1 MTESIKAHKDQ
12 SRCLKREACFKCS
25 IKLQKQMATNSPSS
39 AGLLLRLV
47 GLGGGTG
54 GCLAWGGTGGG
65 ASESAEEGAAG
76 EGRGGS
82 STISETVL
90 GGLATGTAAEEEEE
104 EEEEDDEE
112 EDGVGLL
119 VESVEGAVRDAG
131 GSRACLGGGGSCWE
145 SFAGRGSGAKRT
157 PVDSTE
163 GEHTCK
169 HLRRGDNKNGNTKGH
184 HHIQ

>member
-1 MTESIKAHKDQ
+1 M
-12 SRCLKREACFKCS
+12 
-25 IKLQKQMATNSPSS
+25 
-39 AGLLLRLV
+39 
-47 GLGGGTG
+47 
-54 GCLAWGGTGGG
+54 AWGGTGGG
-65 ASESAEEGAAG
+65 ASESAEGAAG

-104 EEEEDDEE
+104 EEDDEE

-119 VESVEGAVRDAG
+119 VESVEGAVRNVG

-157 PVDSTE
+157 PADSTE
-163 GEHTCK
+163 RETCK
-169 HLRRGDNKNGNTKGH
+169 HLRRADNKNGNRKCH

>member
-1 MTESIKAHKDQ
+1 MTEYKRQIHKDQ
-12 SRCLKREACFKCS
+12 SGCLKREAYFMCS
-25 IKLQKQMATNSPSS
+25 IKLQKQTATNSPSS

-104 EEEEDDEE
+104 EEDDEE
-112 EDGVGLL
+112 EDGVELL
-119 VESVEGAVRDAG
+119 VESVEGAVRDVG
-131 GSRACLGGGGSCWE
+131 GSRACLGGGGSCWK

-157 PVDSTE
+157 PADSRE

-169 HLRRGDNKNGNTKGH
+169 HLRRGDSKNGNTKCH